1 MQSVEVLRIFKAMG
15 YKPKNTIR
23 AVFFMDEESGGKGGA
38 QYAKMAK
45 QNNEEHIA
53 AIETDEGGF
62 TPRGFSF
69 VGASPA
75 FLKGINQNWK
85 HLLEPYEVDRL
96 VAGGGGSDIEHLS
109 TVQPATVL
117 IGFRP
122 DSQRY
127 FDIHHTPNDVFEN
140 VNKRELE
147 LGAASMASLIYLIDQ
162 YGIKF

>member
-1 MQSVEVLRIFKAMG
+1 M
-15 YKPKNTIR
+15 N
-23 AVFFMDEESGGKGGA
+23 EENGHKGGTK
-38 QYAKMAK
+38 YAELAATNK
-45 QNNEEHIA
+45 EEHIA

-69 VGASPA
+69 AGISPA
-75 FLKGINQNWK
+75 LLREINKNWK
-85 HLLEPYEVDRL
+85 KLFEPYEADRL
-96 VAGGGGSDIEHLS
+96 VAGGGGTDIGPLKE
-109 TVQPATVL
+109 TVPSIIL

-147 LGAASMASLIYLIDQ
+147 LGAGSIAALVYLIDQ
-162 YGIKF
+162 HGL